1 LKFHFVWQ
9 CFKNWLCCEYYPIKC
24 ENFLFCD
31 IIMIGV
37 SYYKWGG
44 YGVQE
49 NQKVYDITIIGG
61 GPAGLFTAFYGGMRQ
76 ASVKIIES
84 LPQLGGQLSAL
95 YPEKYIYDVAGFPK
109 IRAQELINNLK
120 EQMRKFDPIVAL
132 EQSVEKL
139 EKQEDGTF
147 KLTTNKEV
155 HYSKTIIITAGNG
168 AFQPRRLEL
177 DSAAQ
182 YEQKNLY
189 YFIED
194 LNQFAGQKVVVFGGG
209 DSAVDW
215 ALMLEPI
222 AEKVSIVHR
231 RDKFRAHEHSVENL
245 HNSKVDVK
253 TPYVPAELIGDES
266 GIKQVVLETVNG
278 EDKVTLDVDAV
289 ICNYGFVSSL
299 GPIKEWG
306 LDIEKNSI
314 VVNSKMETNIPGI
327 YAAGDICTYD
337 GKVKLIACGFGE
349 APTAVNNAKAF
360 IDPKAKIQ
368 PLHSSSMFNK

>member
-1 LKFHFVWQ
+1 MK
-9 CFKNWLCCEYYPIKC
+9 E
-24 ENFLFCD
+24 D
-31 IIMIGV
+31 
-37 SYYKWGG
+37 
-44 YGVQE
+44 
-49 NQKVYDITIIGG
+49 QKVYDITIIGG
-61 GPAGLFTAFYGGMRQ
+61 GPTGLFTAFYGGMRQ

-109 IRAQELINNLK
+109 VRAQELIDNLK
-120 EQMRKFDPIVAL
+120 EQMAKFEPAVAL
-132 EQSVEKL
+132 EQSVNKL
-139 EKQEDGTF
+139 EKLEDGTF
-147 KLTTNKEV
+147 KLTTDKEV
-155 HYSKTIIITAGNG
+155 HYTKAIIITAGNG

-177 DSAAQ
+177 ESAAQ
-182 YEQKNLY
+182 YEGKNLH
-189 YFIED
+189 YFIDD
-194 LNQFAGQKVVVFGGG
+194 LNKFAGQKVVVFGGG

-222 AEKVSIVHR
+222 AEKVTIVHR

-245 HNSKVDVK
+245 FNSKVEIK
-253 TPYVPAELIGDES
+253 TPYVPADLVGENGL
-266 GIKQVVLETVNG
+266 IKQVVLEGVN
-278 EDKVTLDVDAV
+278 DKEKEAIDVDSV

-306 LDIEKNSI
+306 LDIQKNSI

-349 APTAVNNAKAF
+349 APTAVNNAKAY

-368 PLHSSSMFNK
+368 PMHSSSMFG

>member
-1 LKFHFVWQ
+1 MK
-9 CFKNWLCCEYYPIKC
+9 E
-24 ENFLFCD
+24 D
-31 IIMIGV
+31 
-37 SYYKWGG
+37 
-44 YGVQE
+44 
-49 NQKVYDITIIGG
+49 QKVYDITIIGG

-109 IRAQELINNLK
+109 VRAQELINNLK
-120 EQMRKFDPIVAL
+120 EQMAKFEPATAL

-147 KLTTNKEV
+147 KLTTDKEV

-177 DSAAQ
+177 ESAAQ
-182 YEQKNLY
+182 YEGKNLH
-189 YFIED
+189 YFIDD
-194 LNQFAGQKVVVFGGG
+194 LHQFAGQKVAVLGGG

-222 AEKVSIVHR
+222 AEHVTIVHR

-245 HNSKVDVK
+245 QNSKVDIK
-253 TPYVPAELIGDES
+253 TPYIPTELIGDGENIS
-266 GIKQVVLETVNG
+266 QIVLQDANG
-278 EDKVTLDVDAV
+278 ESSVAVDVDAV
-289 ICNYGFVSSL
+289 ICNFGFVSSL

-306 LDIEKNSI
+306 LDIDKNSI
-314 VVNSKMETNIPGI
+314 VVNSKMETNVPGI

-337 GKVKLIACGFGE
+337 GKVKLIASGFGE
-349 APTAVNNAKAF
+349 APTAVNNAKSF
-360 IDPKAKIQ
+360 IDPKAKLQ
-368 PLHSSSMFNK
+368 PLHSSSMFK

>member
-1 LKFHFVWQ
+1 MK
-9 CFKNWLCCEYYPIKC
+9 E
-24 ENFLFCD
+24 D
-31 IIMIGV
+31 
-37 SYYKWGG
+37 
-44 YGVQE
+44 
-49 NQKVYDITIIGG
+49 QKVYDITIIGG
-61 GPAGLFTAFYGGMRQ
+61 GPTGLFTAFYGGMRQ

-109 IRAQELINNLK
+109 VRAQELIDNLK
-120 EQMRKFDPIVAL
+120 EQMAKFEPTVSL

-139 EKQEDGTF
+139 EKQADGTF

-177 DSAAQ
+177 ESAVQ
-182 YEQKNLY
+182 YEGKNLH
-189 YFIED
+189 YFIDD
-194 LNQFAGQKVVVFGGG
+194 LNKFAGKKVVVFGGG

-222 AEKVSIVHR
+222 AEKVTIVHR

-245 HNSKVDVK
+245 QNSKVEIK
-253 TPYVPAELIGDES
+253 TPYVPAELIGDSEAIS
-266 GIKQVVLETVNG
+266 QVVLEG
-278 EDKVTLDVDAV
+278 VTSKEKEVFDVDAV
-289 ICNYGFVSSL
+289 IVNYGFVSSL

-314 VVNSKMETNIPGI
+314 VVNSRMETNIEGI

-349 APTAVNNAKAF
+349 APTAVNHAKSY
-360 IDPKAKIQ
+360 IDPKAKVQ
-368 PLHSSSMFNK
+368 PMHSSSMFGK

>member
-1 LKFHFVWQ
+1 MNVLI
-9 CFKNWLCCEYYPIKC
+9 L
-24 ENFLFCD
+24 
-31 IIMIGV
+31 M
-37 SYYKWGG
+37 GG

-49 NQKVYDITIIGG
+49 DQKVYDITIIGG
-61 GPAGLFTAFYGGMRQ
+61 GPTGLFTAFYGGMRQ

-120 EQMRKFDPIVAL
+120 EQMAKFEPTVVL

-139 EKQEDGTF
+139 EKQPDGIF
-147 KLTTNKEV
+147 KLTTNKEI

-177 DSAAQ
+177 ENASQ
-182 YEQKNLY
+182 YEGKNLH

-194 LNQFAGQKVVVFGGG
+194 LNQFAGKKVVVFGGG

-222 AEKVSIVHR
+222 AEKVTIVHR

-245 HNSKVDVK
+245 KNSKVEIK
-253 TPYVPAELIGDES
+253 TPYVPAELIGDGEK
-266 GIKQVVLETVNG
+266 IKQVVIQIANG
-278 EDKVTLDVDAV
+278 EEKEVIDVDAV
-289 ICNYGFVSSL
+289 IVNFGFVSSL

-306 LDIEKNSI
+306 LAIEKNSI
-314 VVNSKMETNIPGI
+314 VVNSKMETSIPGI

-349 APTAVNNAKAF
+349 APTAVNNAKAY
-360 IDPKAKIQ
+360 IDPKARVQ
-368 PLHSSSMFNK
+368 PMHSTSMFNQ